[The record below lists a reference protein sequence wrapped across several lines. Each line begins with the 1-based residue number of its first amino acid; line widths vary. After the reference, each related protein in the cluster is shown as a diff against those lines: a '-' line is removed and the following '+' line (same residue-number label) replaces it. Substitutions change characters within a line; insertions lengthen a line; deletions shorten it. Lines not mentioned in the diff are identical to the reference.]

1 MPVNTKSGART
12 QTKRG
17 KSSRPEVEIPEDAL
31 RAMHRSMV
39 RTRRLDE
46 KMLILLKQG
55 KSFFHIG
62 ASGHE
67 AVQIALAASMRPGHD
82 WAYPY
87 YRGLAFCLEYGMTTE
102 EILLCFLSKRDDPNS
117 GGRQMPAHY
126 GHRKLRIVSQSSP
139 TGTQFLQ
146 AVGTALAIQH
156 EGRDEVVMVSCGEGT
171 TSQGDFHEAL
181 NWAARA
187 KAPVIFLVE
196 NNDYAISVPISQQTC
211 GGSVYKMTAGYE
223 GLTRVEVDGCDL
235 FASLEVARE
244 AVARAR
250 SGAGPTLIEADV
262 VRLLPHSSSDN
273 QAKYRPAEEL
283 AADQLRDPIP
293 HLERQLVEMGLFTSE
308 EIEAVRD
315 QVKREI
321 DERAEEADAAPFP
334 DPQSALDH
342 IYAHPVYRAPANARR
357 EPAGT
362 IADSIVLVDAIN
374 HALEEEMGR
383 DDAVLVYGQ
392 DVQGDKGGVFT
403 ATRGLTHKYGD
414 TRCFNSPLAES
425 SIIGTAIGMAVAGI
439 KPVVEIQFGD
449 YVWTAMMQLRNEV
462 ALMRYRSAGHWS
474 CPMVVRIPVG
484 GYIHGALYHSQNI
497 EATFSHFPG
506 LYVAYP
512 SNAADAKGLLKSAI
526 RGEDPYLFLE
536 HKGLYRQQYAATPE
550 PDADFLL
557 PWGVA
562 RIARSGADLTVVTW
576 GALVKKCM
584 DGAEWMKREHG
595 VSVEVID
602 LRTMVPLD
610 LETVLN
616 SVRKTGKVLVAH
628 EDVLSGGFG
637 AEVAALIT
645 SEAFEHLDAPVRRLG
660 GADSPIPYN
669 WILEAEILPQER
681 HVQRALLELAQY

>member
-1 MPVNTKSGART
+1 
-12 QTKRG
+12 
-17 KSSRPEVEIPEDAL
+17 
-31 RAMHRSMV
+31 
-39 RTRRLDE
+39 
-46 KMLILLKQG
+46 
-55 KSFFHIG
+55 
-62 ASGHE
+62 
-67 AVQIALAASMRPGHD
+67 
-82 WAYPY
+82 
-87 YRGLAFCLEYGMTTE
+87 
-102 EILLCFLSKRDDPNS
+102 
-117 GGRQMPAHY
+117 MPAHY

-146 AVGTALAIQH
+146 AVGTALAAQH

-187 KAPVIFLVE
+187 KAPVVFLVE
-196 NNDYAISVPISQQTC
+196 DNNYAISVPISQQTA

-223 GLTRVEVDGCDL
+223 GLARVEVDGCDL
-235 FASLEVARE
+235 FASYDVAKE
-244 AVARAR
+244 AVDRAR
-250 SGAGPTLIEADV
+250 GGQGPTLIAADV

-283 AADQLRDPIP
+283 AADRQRDPIP
-293 HLERQLVEMGLFTSE
+293 YLEQQLVEMGLCTADELE
-308 EIEAVRD
+308 EIRAEA
-315 QVKREI
+315 KREI
-321 DERAEEADAAPFP
+321 DERAEEADRAPYP
-334 DPQSALDH
+334 EPKTALDH
-342 IYAHPVYRAPANARR
+342 VYAHRTYRAPEGARR
-357 EPAGT
+357 EPAGKL
-362 IADSIVLVDAIN
+362 ADTIVLVDAIN
-374 HALEEEMGR
+374 HALDEEMAR
-383 DDAVLVYGQ
+383 DGSVLVYGQ
-392 DVQGDKGGVFT
+392 DVQGNKGGVFT
-403 ATRGLTHKYGD
+403 ATRGLTGKHGE

-425 SIIGTAIGMAVAGI
+425 SIIGTAIGMAIAGL

-449 YVWTAMMQLRNEV
+449 YVWTAMMQIRNELAV
-462 ALMRYRSAGHWS
+462 MRYRSAGNWP
-474 CPMVVRIPVG
+474 CPVVVRIPVG

-536 HKGLYRQQYAATPE
+536 HKGLYRQSYAATPE
-550 PDADFLL
+550 PDADYLL

-562 RIARSGADLTVVTW
+562 RTVREGTDLTVVTW
-576 GALVKKCM
+576 GALVKKSL
-584 DGAEWMKREHG
+584 DGAEWMRREHG

-610 LETVLN
+610 METVIE

-628 EDVLSGGFG
+628 EDVLTGGFG
-637 AEVAALIT
+637 AEVAAQIT
-645 SEAFEHLDAPVRRLG
+645 DEAFEHLDAPVRRLG

-681 HVQRALLELAQY
+681 HVQRALLELAEY